1 MLLIDNDI
9 VRQVLTMKACIDAQ
23 ETAFLGLAERDS
35 VARGRIDVYVP
46 CERPDGYFRWGT
58 MEGASKSL
66 GVFAIRMK
74 SDIVYWPHDAQG
86 HWTEEKYCMEP
97 GTYCGLVFLFSTRNG
112 APLAMINE
120 GVLQHMRV
128 GGGAGIGAKYLS
140 RKDAHVVAM
149 IGSGGMATTYLKA
162 FSCVRD
168 IRKVRVYS
176 PTKSHRERFAE
187 EMSQQLGIDV
197 QPVDSAALAVAGA
210 DIVSTCTDS
219 MVPALKGAW
228 LEPGQHVTNLGYF
241 ETDDDVFQRANIIV
255 KQGATAVF
263 PANEREATID
273 IGRGHSPVAYITG
286 NDEEMKR
293 LPVSNRR
300 FKTTHKYPSFM
311 DLARGKIPGRQRR
324 EDITFYI
331 NGGLQGLQFAAAGA
345 VVYDEAK
352 KRGLGREIPTQWFL
366 QDVRD

>member
-9 VRQVLTMKACIDAQ
+9 VRQVLTMKSCIYAQ
-23 ETAFLGLAERDS
+23 EKAFLGLVERDS

-46 CERPDGYFRWGT
+46 CERSDGYFRWGT

-74 SDIVYWPHDAQG
+74 SDIVHWPYDEQG
-86 HWTEEKYCMEP
+86 NWTEEKYCIEP

-112 APLAMINE
+112 APLAIINE

-128 GGGAGIGAKYLS
+128 GAGAGIGAKYLS
-140 RKDAHVVAM
+140 REDAHVVAM
-149 IGSGGMATTYLKA
+149 IGSGGMARSYLEA

-168 IRKVRVYS
+168 IRKARVYS
-176 PTKSHRERFAE
+176 PTKSHREQYAE
-187 EMSQQLGIDV
+187 EMSQRLRIDV
-197 QPVDSAALAVAGA
+197 QPVESPALAVDGA

-228 LEPGQHVTNLGYF
+228 LRSGQHVTNLGYF
-241 ETDDDVFQRANIIV
+241 EADEDVFTRANVVV
-255 KQGATAVF
+255 KQGMSAVF
-263 PANEREATID
+263 PANENDATIEV
-273 IGRGHSPVAYITG
+273 GRGHSPVAYIAG
-286 NDEEMKR
+286 NEEERKR

-300 FKTTHKYPSFM
+300 FKTSHQYPSFV
-311 DLARGKIPGRQRR
+311 DLARGKAPGRQSRQ
-324 EDITFYI
+324 DITFYM

-345 VVYDEAK
+345 VVYEEAK

-366 QDVRD
+366 QDIRD

>member
-1 MLLIDNDI
+1 MLFIDNDV
-9 VRQVLTMKACIDAQ
+9 VRQVLTMKACIEAQ
-23 ETAFLGLAERDS
+23 EKAFLGLADRDS

-58 MEGASKSL
+58 MEGASKNL

-74 SDIVYWPHDAQG
+74 SDIVYWPHDEQG
-86 HWTEEKYCMEP
+86 NWTEEKYCMEP

-128 GGGAGIGAKYLS
+128 GAGAGIGAKYLS
-140 RKDAHVVAM
+140 REDAHVVAM
-149 IGSGGMATTYLKA
+149 IGSGGMARTYLEA

-176 PTKSHRERFAE
+176 PTRSHRESYAE
-187 EMSQQLGIDV
+187 EMSQKLGIDV
-197 QPVDSAALAVAGA
+197 QPVDSPALAVAGA

-228 LEPGQHVTNLGYF
+228 LEPGQPATNLGYF
-241 ETDDDVFQRANIIV
+241 ETDEDVFTRANIIV
-255 KQGATAVF
+255 KQGMSAVF
-263 PANEREATID
+263 PANESDATIEV
-273 IGRGHSPVAYITG
+273 GRGHSPVAYIAG
-286 NDEEMKR
+286 NEEERKR
-293 LPVSNRR
+293 LPASNLR
-300 FKTTHKYPSFM
+300 FKTSHQYPSFV
-311 DLARGKIPGRQRR
+311 DLARGKVHGRQSH
-324 EDITFYI
+324 EDITFYV

-345 VVYDEAK
+345 VVYEETK